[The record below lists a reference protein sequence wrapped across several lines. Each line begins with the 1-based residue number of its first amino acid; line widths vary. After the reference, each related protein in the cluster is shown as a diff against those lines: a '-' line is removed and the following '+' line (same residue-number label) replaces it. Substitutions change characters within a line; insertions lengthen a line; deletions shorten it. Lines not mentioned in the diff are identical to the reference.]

1 MTATF
6 SPELNPTVKLGAK
19 PQELAAGYASGM
31 DIFAIR
37 RANFLDLAAGL
48 MKKDGALK
56 KDAAAKLDM
65 GASYFSQLLN
75 GKKIGEDVARK
86 VEISL
91 GLPFGYMDKVHEPK
105 HQVREEPAI
114 YASHDLRVDP
124 EIISGSLKLIRLTFA
139 NLGLEFDNEEDGVPL
154 AFAYEYLLS
163 RQERTVTPENLVDFS
178 KKLAEKLRGKENGT
192 PSGRSIGSAGGGN
205 RQQG

>member
-1 MTATF
+1 
-6 SPELNPTVKLGAK
+6 
-19 PQELAAGYASGM
+19 M

-105 HQVREEPAI
+105 HQVREETAI
-114 YASHDLRVDP
+114 YASQDLRVDP